1 MKRFLSAS
9 GLHNSFLLF
18 AILAD
23 VFGTLATCVIHSG
36 ICLNSTLNVG
46 SMLNTPISA
55 RWYALS
61 TFVVLCWLC
70 SVRPHQYVYEWVQEK
85 GIRDKTNSLD
95 SELRL
100 LYSTTRCGAE
110 GAILPYLNALFNP
123 GACMR
128 RDKSIFTNGFLPDCR
143 KEWPVDFKEV
153 LQSLSNFYLIPA
165 DRKRKSAT
173 CTNLTL
179 YKYSHVLSRR
189 NSSAHTWANSAI
201 ILNELHASQNIA
213 HASRDAV
220 FLAHVLQYITPSY
233 VIVSDPLAK
242 SEANSHRLGSISAIV
257 KFLAPGTDV
266 LFLDGTN
273 RPSKDMCFDY
283 ILRKPVAF
291 AGFADARRVYRTSAH
306 RFCNVRLHNA
316 DTILIE
322 EHVGSRVWDDR
333 EYLIRSISK
342 QPWAKGLKVVATKLN
357 GMTFCQQ
364 VTLFYHAKVV
374 FLHHGAAVEGNS
386 PFMRDDALIVE
397 IQRQQSPSGI
407 SPMIPL
413 RDHFSLTER
422 SVCGGQLQRFGN
434 IPPYFGIF
442 VGYVRSGRS
451 DYYHTR
457 ERVLVNETLW
467 EEALH
472 MIPYVMK
479 KLPSM

>member
-1 MKRFLSAS
+1 MKRFLSAVDFTTRS
-9 GLHNSFLLF
+9 YSSLSLTN
-18 AILAD
+18 
-23 VFGTLATCVIHSG
+23 VFGTLTTCVIHSG
-36 ICLNSTLNVG
+36 TCLNSTLNVG

-61 TFVVLCWLC
+61 TFIVLCWLC
-70 SVRPHQYVYEWVQEK
+70 SMRAHQYVYEWVQEN

-123 GACMR
+123 GACVR
-128 RDKSIFTNGFLPDCR
+128 RDKSIFTNEFLPDCG
-143 KEWPVDFKEV
+143 KEWPVDFKQV
-153 LQSLSNFYLIPA
+153 LQNVSNFYLIPA

-179 YKYSHVLSRR
+179 YKYSQVLSRS

-201 ILNELHASQNIA
+201 ILNEPHGSQNIA

-220 FLAHVLQYITPSY
+220 FLAHVLQYIAPSY

-242 SEANSHRLGSISAIV
+242 SEANSHRVGSISAIV

-266 LFLDGTN
+266 LFVDGTN
-273 RPSKDMCFDY
+273 RLSKDMCFDY

-291 AGFADARRVYRTSAH
+291 AGFADARRVYRMSAH
-306 RFCNVRLHNA
+306 RFCNIRRQKA

-333 EYLIRSISK
+333 ESLIRSISK

-397 IQRQQSPSGI
+397 IQRQQSSSGI
-407 SPMIPL
+407 SPMVPL
-413 RDHFSLTER
+413 RDHFSLTVR